1 MIMYKILERL
11 VANSKQQ
18 THIFETLYQAKGVP
32 SSLYLFL
39 WEKGKW
45 MAVHVKFAP

>member
-1 MIMYKILERL
+1 MYKILERL
-11 VANSKQQ
+11 LANSKQQ

-32 SSLYLFL
+32 SLYLFL